1 MLNDDTEKN
10 LILVNF
16 SVSSYQI
23 KSIINKN
30 IMRIKIT
37 Q

>member
-1 MLNDDTEKN
+1 MMILKGKN

-16 SVSSYQI
+16 SYQGYQI
-23 KSIINKN
+23 KSTVNEK